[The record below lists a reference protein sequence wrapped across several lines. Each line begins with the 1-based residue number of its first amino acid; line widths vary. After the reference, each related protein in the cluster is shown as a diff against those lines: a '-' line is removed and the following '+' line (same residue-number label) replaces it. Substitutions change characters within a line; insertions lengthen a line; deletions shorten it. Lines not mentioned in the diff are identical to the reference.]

1 VPPLRGWFGG
11 GVKIFEAFCAA
22 TAFVSDLL
30 LFLLP
35 DISIWMR
42 VPRYLTFTGAM
53 FVLSLCVP
61 DVARAQG
68 ATVGAAPRTEAVQVT
83 KTIVNQKLLGT
94 LYTNG
99 GSNFTL
105 TVPEGWKANDNLV
118 DPRLGA
124 GALTSP
130 DGEADLLI
138 SLALTTD
145 DAKTFVKKVVDA
157 LPVEFPKYRKVSEA
171 KLLVAGKS
179 CRVLTLAYVQNRQEA
194 GVSVEAPMVSRMVFY
209 PTEYGFLLFNF
220 VTLESIF
227 DKQLPVL
234 DKIMSSYHSTAS
246 AGSGAKPE

>member
-1 VPPLRGWFGG
+1 
-11 GVKIFEAFCAA
+11 VKIFEAFCAA

-42 VPRYLTFTGAM
+42 VPRYLTFAGAM
-53 FVLSLCVP
+53 FVLSLCAS
-61 DVARAQG
+61 DVARAQS
-68 ATVGAAPRTEAVQVT
+68 ATVGAAPQTEADQVT
-83 KTIVNQKLLGT
+83 KTIVNQKLSGT

-105 TVPEGWKANDNLV
+105 TFPEGWKANDNLV
-118 DPRLGA
+118 EPRLGA

-171 KLLVAGKS
+171 KLFVAGKS
-179 CRVLTLAYVQNRQEA
+179 CQVLTLAYVQDRQEA
-194 GVSVEAPMVSRMVFY
+194 GVSMETPMISRMFF
-209 PTEYGFLLFNF
+209 TRRNTGFCC
-220 VTLESIF
+220 SILSRWNRF
-227 DKQLPVL
+227 
-234 DKIMSSYHSTAS
+234 STS
-246 AGSGAKPE
+246 NSRCSTKS